1 MKALI
6 KCNDLVKFYL
16 NEAHKR
22 NLVYQDF
29 NLEVSSDVHL
39 LCLVGPDGAGK
50 STLFKLLSGLIKPD
64 SGEDYLGDMK
74 PSSSNSEFTSQIGY
88 MSQTLGLYLELTV
101 FENLKILSGIKNF
114 DLKNEEKLLTLLK
127 KVDLYRFRNYEA
139 GSLSGGMKQK
149 LALTCALA
157 CSPKFLILDEPTV
170 GVDPVSRGELW
181 AIIFDYLKESN
192 AYCIFSSAYLE
203 EAQKSDLVLML
214 DEGKIIKQGKASEL
228 IKECQDEVYAI
239 KLRNL
244 DFGHYVRYM
253 MFITNSYDKESPI
266 LDVCPRV
273 GQIEV
278 LLLSEKTQDDLINYL
293 KNIFKDTF
301 YNMEVFKRSSC
312 LEDVYIKATLDTNL
326 KMPQINLKLLESKNN
341 VDATKSKSYSF
352 GKSNINDKCSN
363 DESSGEECC
372 NYERCDN
379 HEKSN
384 SNYKDNEEVVI
395 DVHEIK
401 KVFGNF
407 TAVEKS
413 NFKVRKGEIF
423 GLLGPNGAGK
433 TTTFRMICALLTPTQ
448 GEVLV
453 NGFNLRTAKSSAR
466 STIGYVSQ
474 KFSLYRKLTCRQN
487 LEYFG
492 MSYGLSGKYLK
503 ERINELV
510 KEFSLT
516 KFEHTKA
523 ENLPFGIGR
532 QLSMACALIHKPKI
546 LFLDEATSGA
556 DPTARRN
563 FWNRVNALCVEG
575 TSIIVTTHFMEEAEY
590 CDRFLIQDH
599 GKILV
604 LGKPNEICVEN
615 GKRISVQDSFI
626 KEVQNFRKNLKE
638 EK

>member
-6 KCNDLVKFYL
+6 KCNDLAKFYL

-50 STLFKLLSGLIKPD
+50 STLFKLLTGLIKPD
-64 SGEDYLGDMK
+64 SGEVFLGDMK
-74 PSSSNSEFTSQIGY
+74 PSSSNSEFTSLVGY

-127 KVDLYRFRNYEA
+127 KVDLYRFRDYAA

-181 AIIFDYLKESN
+181 AIIFDYLKVSN

-203 EAQKSDLVLML
+203 EAQKSDLVLMF
-214 DEGKIIKQGKASEL
+214 DDGKIIKQGKASEL

-278 LLLSEKTQDDLINYL
+278 LLILGKTKEDLINYL
-293 KNIFKDTF
+293 KTTFKENF
-301 YNMEVFKRSSC
+301 NNMEVSKRSSC
-312 LEDVYIKATLDTNL
+312 LEDVYIKATTNTSL
-326 KMPQINLKLLESKNN
+326 TMPKIDLNLLESKNN
-341 VDATKSKSYSF
+341 GGAS
-352 GKSNINDKCSN
+352 KSNIDDKN
-363 DESSGEECC
+363 QG
-372 NYERCDN
+372 NKDN
-379 HEKSN
+379 C
-384 SNYKDNEEVVI
+384 DNEEVVI

-413 NFKVRKGEIF
+413 NFKVKKGEIF

-615 GKRISVQDSFI
+615 GKRISVQDAFI

>member
-6 KCNDLVKFYL
+6 KCNDLDKFYL

-22 NLVYQDF
+22 NQVYQDF

-64 SGEDYLGDMK
+64 SGEVFLGDMK
-74 PSSSNSEFTSQIGY
+74 PSSSNSEFTSLVGY

-101 FENLKILSGIKNF
+101 LENLKILSGIKNF
-114 DLKNEEKLLTLLK
+114 DLKNEEKLLTILK
-127 KVDLYRFRNYEA
+127 KVDLYRFRDYAA

-181 AIIFDYLKESN
+181 AIIFDYLKVSN

-203 EAQKSDLVLML
+203 EAQKSDLVLMF
-214 DEGKIIKQGKASEL
+214 DDGKIIKQGKASEL

-278 LLLSEKTQDDLINYL
+278 LLILGKTKEDLINYL
-293 KNIFKDTF
+293 KTTFKENF
-301 YNMEVFKRSSC
+301 NNMEVSKRSSC
-312 LEDVYIKATLDTNL
+312 LEDVYIKATTNTSL
-326 KMPQINLKLLESKNN
+326 TMPKIDLNLLESKNN
-341 VDATKSKSYSF
+341 GGAS
-352 GKSNINDKCSN
+352 KSNIDDKN
-363 DESSGEECC
+363 QG
-372 NYERCDN
+372 NKDN
-379 HEKSN
+379 C
-384 SNYKDNEEVVI
+384 DNEEVVI

-413 NFKVRKGEIF
+413 NFKVKKGEIF

-615 GKRISVQDSFI
+615 GKRISVQDAFI

>member
-6 KCNDLVKFYL
+6 KCNDLAKFYL

-22 NLVYQDF
+22 NQVYQDF

-64 SGEDYLGDMK
+64 SGEVFLGDMK
-74 PSSSNSEFTSQIGY
+74 PSSSNSEFTSLVGY

-101 FENLKILSGIKNF
+101 LENLKILSGIKNF
-114 DLKNEEKLLTLLK
+114 DLKNEEKLLTILK
-127 KVDLYRFRNYEA
+127 KVDLYRFRDYAA

-181 AIIFDYLKESN
+181 AIIFDYLKVSN

-203 EAQKSDLVLML
+203 EAQKSDLVLMF
-214 DEGKIIKQGKASEL
+214 DDGKIIKQGKASEL

-278 LLLSEKTQDDLINYL
+278 LLILGKTKEDLINYL
-293 KNIFKDTF
+293 KTTFKENF
-301 YNMEVFKRSSC
+301 NNMEVSKRSSC
-312 LEDVYIKATLDTNL
+312 LEDVYIKATTNTSL
-326 KMPQINLKLLESKNN
+326 TMPKIDLNLLESKNN
-341 VDATKSKSYSF
+341 GGAS
-352 GKSNINDKCSN
+352 KSNIDDKN
-363 DESSGEECC
+363 QG
-372 NYERCDN
+372 NKDN
-379 HEKSN
+379 C
-384 SNYKDNEEVVI
+384 DNEEVVI

-615 GKRISVQDSFI
+615 GKRISVQDAFI

>member
-6 KCNDLVKFYL
+6 KCNDLAKFYL

-22 NLVYQDF
+22 NQVYQDF

-64 SGEDYLGDMK
+64 SGEVFLGDMK
-74 PSSSNSEFTSQIGY
+74 PSSSNSEFTSLVGY

-101 FENLKILSGIKNF
+101 LENLKILSGIKNF
-114 DLKNEEKLLTLLK
+114 DLKNEEKLLTILK
-127 KVDLYRFRNYEA
+127 KVDLYRFRDYAA

-181 AIIFDYLKESN
+181 AIIFDYLKVSN

-203 EAQKSDLVLML
+203 EAQKSDLVLMF
-214 DEGKIIKQGKASEL
+214 DDGKIIKQGKASEL

-278 LLLSEKTQDDLINYL
+278 LLILGKTKEDLINYL
-293 KNIFKDTF
+293 KTTFKENF
-301 YNMEVFKRSSC
+301 NNMEVSKRSSC
-312 LEDVYIKATLDTNL
+312 LEDVYIKATTNTSL
-326 KMPQINLKLLESKNN
+326 TMPKIDLNLLESKNN
-341 VDATKSKSYSF
+341 GGAS
-352 GKSNINDKCSN
+352 KSNIDDKN
-363 DESSGEECC
+363 QG
-372 NYERCDN
+372 NKDN
-379 HEKSN
+379 C
-384 SNYKDNEEVVI
+384 DNEEVVI

-413 NFKVRKGEIF
+413 NFKVKKGEIF

-615 GKRISVQDSFI
+615 GKRISVQDAFI

>member
-6 KCNDLVKFYL
+6 KCNDLAKFYL

-22 NLVYQDF
+22 NQVYQDF

-50 STLFKLLSGLIKPD
+50 STLFKLLTGLIKPD
-64 SGEDYLGDMK
+64 SGEVFLGDMK
-74 PSSSNSEFTSQIGY
+74 PYSSNSEFTSLVGY

-101 FENLKILSGIKNF
+101 LENLKILSGIKNF

-127 KVDLYRFRNYEA
+127 KVDLYRFRNYAA

-181 AIIFDYLKESN
+181 AIIFDYLKVSN

-203 EAQKSDLVLML
+203 EAQKSDLVLMF
-214 DEGKIIKQGKASEL
+214 DDGKIIKQGKASEL

-278 LLLSEKTQDDLINYL
+278 LLILGKTKEDLINYL
-293 KNIFKDTF
+293 KTTFKENF
-301 YNMEVFKRSSC
+301 NNMEVSKRSSC
-312 LEDVYIKATLDTNL
+312 LEDVYIKATTNTSL
-326 KMPQINLKLLESKNN
+326 TMPKIDLNLLESKNN
-341 VDATKSKSYSF
+341 GGAS
-352 GKSNINDKCSN
+352 KSNIDDKN
-363 DESSGEECC
+363 QG
-372 NYERCDN
+372 NKDN
-379 HEKSN
+379 C
-384 SNYKDNEEVVI
+384 DNEEVVI

-413 NFKVRKGEIF
+413 NFKVKKGEIF

-474 KFSLYRKLTCRQN
+474 KFSLYRKLTCHQN

-615 GKRISVQDSFI
+615 GKRISVQDAFI